1 MRLISC
7 KMKALP
13 FSLYTAI
20 TARSGTVPPTGYLGH
35 IPLSVLIAV
44 KSTFSLH
51 QSVCDNNRLFMCF
64 CFLPVQ

>member
-1 MRLISC
+1 
-7 KMKALP
+7 MKALP
-13 FSLYTAI
+13 FPSTLPSLQDLEQCHLLATWD
-20 TARSGTVPPTGYLGH
+20 TSL
-35 IPLSVLIAV
+35 LSVLIAV